1 MILERLLILTMFSL
15 ISTSCVEKHFKEDV
29 TFVGEQKVTADTL
42 NYGRNVYM
50 ENCMSCHGDKGD
62 GKGVAHKG
70 LLPPPRDLTLGVYKF
85 GHVISGELP
94 TDKDFYRIIKD
105 GLKGSAML
113 PWDLTQ
119 EQLYAVTQY
128 LKTFAMET
136 WTDKEASIGETV
148 VVLNDPWSN
157 NKAGGI
163 ARGKEVYHIEAECQS
178 CHRAYATPQEL
189 NTMNQKINRED
200 YDSSDPELY
209 QVKLQGTEYDYNA
222 IPPDFTWHPLRSITN
237 IKELYLRIAAGV
249 GGTTMA
255 AWIEVL
261 EPSDVW
267 AVTHYV
273 NSLIEL
279 KETKGRDK
287 LMKKLGTK

>member
-15 ISTSCVEKHFKEDV
+15 ISTSCVEEHFKEDV
-29 TFVGEQKVTADTL
+29 TFVGGQKVTADTL

-50 ENCMSCHGDKGD
+50 ENCMACHGDKGD
-62 GKGVAHKG
+62 GKGVASKG

-105 GLKGSAML
+105 GLKGTAML

-119 EQLYAVTQY
+119 EQLYGVTQY

-136 WTDKEASIGETV
+136 WTDKESSIGETV
-148 VVLNDPWSN
+148 VLVNDPWSN
-157 NKAGGI
+157 NKAEGI

-189 NTMNQKINRED
+189 NTMNQKINGED

-209 QVKLQGTEYDYNA
+209 QVKLQGTEYDYMA

-237 IKELYLRIAAGV
+237 FKDLYLRIASGV

-279 KETKGRDK
+279 KETKNRDK
-287 LMKKLGTK
+287 LMSKLGTK